1 MPLRHVS
8 SLAEKTKREV
18 MKMKR
23 ILVVLAAL
31 VLVFAVAC
39 DGDNPSPSGGGN
51 QGGSDNPGQTVPGDV
66 EIPAATDGELSKN
79 LAGIVFAF
87 MEGDWTNHQA
97 STSSENSVR
106 EYYSSSSELVLKTET
121 VSSRD
126 ESDNPNG
133 SYSSSTTIQIDGYE
147 YLKKG
152 STLDVHAVGEE
163 GNLDNITSVKID
175 DTVYDRNSETF
186 NAICEEVKVLYG
198 CIAYTVHHY
207 ISTES
212 GQYKVGDWE
221 SGCVNTTLQDM
232 RFNGVDQGSVG
243 SAGTGEIEQSY
254 KLDIA
259 YQGIQDFSI
268 FMLYSN
274 STSGMP
280 TSAIV
285 QIRGGQYD
293 GTYSVNMSM
302 GM

>member
-1 MPLRHVS
+1 
-8 SLAEKTKREV
+8 
-18 MKMKR
+18 MKR

-106 EYYSSSSELVLKTET
+106 EYYSSSNELVLKTET

-175 DTVYDRNSETF
+175 DTVYRYPGTISLEYGANALPQAVIGWDPSYNSR
-186 NAICEEVKVLYG
+186 ARSVRLYLEDPYYHYE
-198 CIAYTVHHY
+198 YTIGY
-207 ISTES
+207 
-212 GQYKVGDWE
+212 
-221 SGCVNTTLQDM
+221 CNL
-232 RFNGVDQGSVG
+232 
-243 SAGTGEIEQSY
+243 
-254 KLDIA
+254 
-259 YQGIQDFSI
+259 
-268 FMLYSN
+268 
-274 STSGMP
+274 
-280 TSAIV
+280 
-285 QIRGGQYD
+285 
-293 GTYSVNMSM
+293 
-302 GM
+302 